1 MRTIPSDTIT
11 MVPSFLAVAL
21 VSRSPIRCLMS
32 ALISDGFSCCIALY
46 LSLFKVQSSYFLG
59 KKTSTHFFKLIK
71 RRIIYHLVACTH
83 NYTSSKLWVYFT
95 GYADCCVKPFCQL
108 VRKNLFLCS
117 SQWDCCFH
125 HNTPSIVIL

>member
-46 LSLFKVQSSYFLG
+46 LNLFKVQSSYFLG

-71 RRIIYHLVACTH
+71 RRIIYHLVACTN
-83 NYTSSKLWVYFT
+83 NYTSNKLWFYFNRNV
-95 GYADCCVKPFCQL
+95 DCCVKAFFQRL
-108 VRKNLFLCS
+108 RKKLFLCR
-117 SQWDCCFH
+117 SQR
-125 HNTPSIVIL
+125 SG

>member
-46 LSLFKVQSSYFLG
+46 LNLFKVQSSYMQLSQ
-59 KKTSTHFFKLIK
+59 KTSTHFFKLVK
-71 RRIIYHLVACTH
+71 RRIIYHLVACTN
-83 NYTSSKLWVYFT
+83 NYTSNKLWFYF
-95 GYADCCVKPFCQL
+95 YRNIYRSFEF
-108 VRKNLFLCS
+108 FLER
-117 SQWDCCFH
+117 
-125 HNTPSIVIL
+125 LR